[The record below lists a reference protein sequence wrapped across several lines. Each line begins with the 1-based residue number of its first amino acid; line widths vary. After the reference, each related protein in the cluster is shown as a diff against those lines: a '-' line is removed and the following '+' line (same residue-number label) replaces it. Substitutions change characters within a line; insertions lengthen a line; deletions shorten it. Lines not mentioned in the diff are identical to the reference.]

1 MTPSITAG
9 GRRASAR
16 GSALRSSAGSARE
29 RRRRDTESGVSP
41 TAKGVQFDNV
51 TVENRE
57 DTGIGGRDRAASQ
70 STDPLVTDS
79 FSGDS
84 DELIN
89 ANPRDDFGGKRLS
102 SLVKNRGLEI
112 QEQWGYD
119 PRRLNRIKMRREHEL
134 EEFNFGI
141 DFA

>member
-1 MTPSITAG
+1 MRSDSRQLTVTPITA

-16 GSALRSSAGSARE
+16 GSALRSSAGSQRDK
-29 RRRRDTESGVSP
+29 RRRDTESGVSP

-57 DTGIGGRDRAASQ
+57 DTGVGRDRAAST

-84 DELIN
+84 DDIIGS
-89 ANPRDDFGGKRLS
+89 NPLDEFGGRRLS

-112 QEQWGYD
+112 
-119 PRRLNRIKMRREHEL
+119 
-134 EEFNFGI
+134 
-141 DFA
+141 